1 MAETAVVTESPASGV
16 ALTASAAARVQT
28 LIQMEGRPNL
38 MLRLTVSGG
47 GCSGFQYG
55 ITLDDTVNSDDVVSE
70 QHGTKM
76 VVDETSLGVLAGT
89 EVDFVEDLMG
99 ASFQFR
105 NPNASSTCGCGSSFS
120 V

>member
-1 MAETAVVTESPASGV
+1 MAETATVAEPRV

-28 LIQMEGRPNL
+28 LIKMEGRPNL
-38 MLRLTVSGG
+38 MLRLSVSGG

-55 ITLDDTVNSDDVVSE
+55 ITLDDSVNEDDIVTE
-70 QHGTKM
+70 QHGTKL
-76 VVDETSLGVLAGT
+76 VVDQTSLDVLAGT
-89 EVDFVEDLMG
+89 EVDYVEDLMG

>member
-1 MAETAVVTESPASGV
+1 MAETAVASEPRV
-16 ALTASAAARVQT
+16 ALTPSAAQRVQT
-28 LIQMEGRPNL
+28 LIKMEGRPNL
-38 MLRLTVSGG
+38 MLRLSVSGG

-55 ITLDDTVNSDDVVSE
+55 ITLDDQVNDDDVVTE
-70 QHGTKM
+70 QHGTKL
-76 VVDETSLGVLAGT
+76 VVDQTSLDVLAGT
-89 EVDFVEDLMG
+89 EVDYVEDLMG